1 MFFWL
6 KDERDVL
13 GGEVQFEE
21 YAVCVENLG
30 EAGYRKEHLVFG
42 DRSII
47 ARAMSLD
54 ISRKAKTYYASVLA
68 KYATLGGLHREV
80 RRVFVS
86 TGCCAPAAENGV
98 WTIPL
103 SAFSDVS
110 SVASCIMVVEHMY
123 DYTVI
128 LGLVDIHLAQVGL
141 ASSVGINLFPA
152 AGGGGGTHL
161 SLSMYQRDVR
171 RLGICVL
178 DSDRSHV
185 YDALGNTAGTCKRVF
200 AESWRWRMHIVCG
213 RELENLIPPG
223 VLKAVG
229 LLSPYVDDAYYS
241 NERWP
246 VMGYVDIK
254 SGDSICR
261 FRKIDRG
268 NRSFVET
275 SDVIDRRFSAIS
287 ICDEDEPCARDAC
300 LLCRS
305 ADSMLSDLAGR
316 IHGSEFRKMRKLPQ
330 RVKALDELIDDVV
343 AAGAAARWHFT

>member
-13 GGEVQFEE
+13 GGEVLYDE
-21 YAVCVENLG
+21 YAACIENLG

-42 DRSII
+42 DRTII

-86 TGCCAPAAENGV
+86 TGCYAPAVENGV
-98 WTIPL
+98 WTVPL

-110 SVASCIMVVEHMY
+110 AVASCIMVVEHMY

-128 LGLVDIHLAQVGL
+128 LGLVDIHLAQAGL
-141 ASSVGINLFPA
+141 ASLVGINLFPA

-161 SLSMYQRDVR
+161 SLSMYQRDAR
-171 RLGICVL
+171 KLGICVL

-185 YDALGNTAGTCKRVF
+185 HDALGNTAGTCKRIF

-213 RELENLIPPG
+213 RELENVIPPG
-223 VLKAVG
+223 VLRAVG
-229 LLSPYVDDAYYS
+229 IDSPYVDDSHYS
-241 NERWP
+241 DERWP
-246 VMGYVDIK
+246 IMGYVDLK
-254 SGDSICR
+254 AGDYICR
-261 FRKIDRG
+261 FKNIDRG
-268 NRSFVET
+268 NKSFLET
-275 SDVIDRRFSAIS
+275 NDVIDRHFGAVYA
-287 ICDEDEPCARDAC
+287 CDDGPCRREAC

-316 IHGSEFRKMRKLPQ
+316 IQGSEFRKMRKLPQ
-330 RVKALDELIDDVV
+330 RVKALEKLIDDVV
-343 AAGAAARWHFT
+343 AAGAVARWNFT

>member
-13 GGEVQFEE
+13 GGEVLYDE
-21 YAVCVENLG
+21 YAACIENLG

-42 DRSII
+42 DRTII

-86 TGCCAPAAENGV
+86 TGCYAPAVENGV
-98 WTIPL
+98 WTVPL

-110 SVASCIMVVEHMY
+110 AVASCIMVVEHMY

-128 LGLVDIHLAQVGL
+128 LGLVDIYLAQAGL
-141 ASSVGINLFPA
+141 ASLVGINLFPA

-161 SLSMYQRDVR
+161 SLSMYQRDAR
-171 RLGICVL
+171 KLGICVL

-185 YDALGNTAGTCKRVF
+185 HDALGNTAGTCKRIF

-213 RELENLIPPG
+213 RELENVIPPG
-223 VLKAVG
+223 VLRAVG
-229 LLSPYVDDAYYS
+229 IDSPYVDDSNYS
-241 NERWP
+241 DERWP
-246 VMGYVDIK
+246 IMGYVDLK
-254 SGDSICR
+254 AGDYICR
-261 FRKIDRG
+261 FKNIDRG
-268 NRSFVET
+268 NKSFLET
-275 SDVIDRRFSAIS
+275 NDVIDRHFGAVSA
-287 ICDEDEPCARDAC
+287 CDDGPCRREAC

-316 IHGSEFRKMRKLPQ
+316 IQGSEFRKMRKLPQ
-330 RVKALDELIDDVV
+330 RVKALEKLIDDVV
-343 AAGAAARWHFT
+343 AAGAVARWNFT